1 VILRP
6 ATLADLDLLR
16 HWDEQPH
23 VVESDP
29 NDDWNWEI
37 ELERTPDWREQLI
50 AEADGR
56 PIGFI
61 QIIDPA
67 REESGYWSGAL
78 ARDGSDAPAR
88 DWRDAPQHLR
98 AIDIWIGDEGDLGRG
113 FGTQMMRLAIARCFA
128 PPDVTAIL
136 IDPLASNV
144 RAHRFYER
152 LGFRF
157 VERRSFGEDDCLV
170 YVLDRIDDLAARF
183 RAALVPH
190 AEWTHRAH
198 LTVGAWHVHHHGADE
213 ALAMLRT
220 GIRALNDAHG
230 TPNSATR
237 GYHETIT
244 RAYVTLLAEALA
256 AFPAA
261 TPLAERVAHILES
274 PIAER
279 DVLFRFWSRD
289 LLMAPA
295 ARAAWIAPDLAPLRL
310 AAAT

>member
-1 VILRP
+1 VLLRA
-6 ATLADLDLLR
+6 ATLADLELLR

-29 NDDWNWEI
+29 NDDWHWEI
-37 ELERTPDWREQLI
+37 ELAREPDWREQLI
-50 AEADGR
+50 AEVEGR
-56 PIGFI
+56 PIGFV

-67 REESGYWSGAL
+67 REESGYWS
-78 ARDGSDAPAR
+78 RDR
-88 DWRDAPQHLR
+88 DDVPPHLR
-98 AIDIWIGDEGDLGRG
+98 AIDIWIGDERDLGRG

-157 VERRSFGEDDCLV
+157 VERRSFGEDDCRV
-170 YVLDRIDDLAARF
+170 YVLDRVDDLAARF
-183 RAALVPH
+183 RAAIVPH
-190 AEWTHRAH
+190 VEWTHRAH
-198 LTVGAWHVHHHGADE
+198 LTVGAWHVHHHGAE
-213 ALAMLRT
+213 AALAELRA

-244 RAYVTLLAEALA
+244 RAYVALLAEALA

-261 TPLAERVAHILES
+261 TPLAERVARVLAG
-274 PIAER
+274 PLAER

-289 LLMAPA
+289 LLMSPA
-295 ARAAWIAPDLAPLRL
+295 ARAAWIEPDVAPLGF
-310 AAAT
+310 ATNSGRRSRAPR